1 MAKRRTV
8 TQRLAYRLDRETK
21 LEIISEW
28 AEGRRAKLQ
37 EIKDKL
43 DYAWSHDDE
52 LAYRHALEE
61 LTDVIFRLE
70 PAIKNSAKQLI
81 YGEYKDD

>member
-1 MAKRRTV
+1 MTKRRTV

-28 AEGRRAKLQ
+28 ADRRQAKLQ
-37 EIKDKL
+37 DIKDKL

-52 LAYRHALEE
+52 LTYRQA
-61 LTDVIFRLE
+61 TDDLVDFMLKFE

-81 YGEYKDD
+81 FGEYKD